1 MYWLSNE
8 VLSCLIKKL
17 TPVNVELSANE
28 LKKNMVSSTKYV
40 LPHSSVIPWL
50 CAKNTLIDTMKNTT
64 NIRFK
69 EHLPSKA

>member
-1 MYWLSNE
+1 
-8 VLSCLIKKL
+8 
-17 TPVNVELSANE
+17 VNVELSANE